1 MTQLEALRV
10 QYTQHLETAAYLKE
24 QAAEEMR
31 RRHKEEDESV
41 SQLCREWGTKDRRT
55 ILNMLKPW

>member
-1 MTQLEALRV
+1 MT
-10 QYTQHLETAAYLKE
+10 HLETLRTQYDQMIEAAAYLKS

-55 ILNMLKPW
+55 VMGMMGR